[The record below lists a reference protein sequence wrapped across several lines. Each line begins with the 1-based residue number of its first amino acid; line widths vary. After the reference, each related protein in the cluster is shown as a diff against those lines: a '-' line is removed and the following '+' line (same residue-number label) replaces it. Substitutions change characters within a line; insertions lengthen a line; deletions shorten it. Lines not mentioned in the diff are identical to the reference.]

1 MGVWHWVRLRYL
13 WITSKD
19 CSIER
24 EIVQDRIVSSSPKPL
39 AKRHLLGLLTK
50 KAKLWGGG
58 ILNGLPPKK
67 RQRLLLL
74 NLVDMVAWMPG
85 LEDSRVKSDMV
96 LPYVLTQPLKNR
108 VGRKLCKQMSDQ
120 NTCANQPEGH
130 SEGSRGKGQSD
141 CQRRQGLPH

>member
-1 MGVWHWVRLRYL
+1 MGVWYWVRLRYL

-50 KAKLWGGG
+50 KAKLWGSG

-74 NLVDMVAWMPG
+74 NLVDMVA
-85 LEDSRVKSDMV
+85 
-96 LPYVLTQPLKNR
+96 
-108 VGRKLCKQMSDQ
+108 
-120 NTCANQPEGH
+120 
-130 SEGSRGKGQSD
+130 
-141 CQRRQGLPH
+141 

>member
-1 MGVWHWVRLRYL
+1 MHCLW
-13 WITSKD
+13 WITSKHGP
-19 CSIER
+19 IER

-50 KAKLWGGG
+50 NTKLRGSEIW
-58 ILNGLPPKK
+58 NRLPPKE
-67 RQRLLLL
+67 RHSLLLL
-74 NLVDMVAWMPG
+74 NLVSRLTLSPG
-85 LEDSRVKSDMV
+85 LEGSRVKSDMV